1 MTLARIVVI
10 DQTGRADATRRSV
23 AAAAAGDVSVD
34 AIALAG
40 DGLTL
45 GEGDL
50 ELVRR
55 AATVVLGP
63 GLAAPDRVAAQVFR
77 VAPLVQMLFLV
88 GPTSDDGARL
98 RRELGRAPTTI
109 GTRWVVMAEDGD
121 RLQPILRDAVRAT
134 LERRQPRGQST
145 EEDDLR
151 RLIIADHYLSTV
163 LNHSNDAIVSLDV
176 TGRVLTWNAAAARM
190 FGWPEEEIRGKSLA
204 VMTIGDAGALALM
217 SLLRQ
222 AAAGAREV
230 RCEVPLRRKDGA
242 AVDVEMTL
250 AQVRD
255 DAGRPFAISAIARDV
270 AERRRGDDRRRE
282 LAARD
287 RTEEKLRRHNEEL
300 LAADRQKDAFLA
312 VLAHELRNPLAP
324 VATGLDI
331 LKSPAATPEAREASI
346 AMMQR
351 QLAML
356 SRLVDDLLDVS
367 RLSTGTIVLR
377 TEEVDLA
384 TIVARSVDS
393 VRLLA
398 ERQGHTMT
406 VRAPER
412 GLAVRADPVRIEQ
425 VLTNLLTNAVKYTAP
440 GGRIELTAAED
451 DGKTAVIAVR
461 DTGIGI
467 AAEMLQ
473 HVFEPFAQARPGAG
487 REQGGLGIGLTLAR
501 TLIEL
506 HGGTVSA
513 ASPGRGLGAVM
524 TVRLPLL
531 TAEAAGP
538 AAAPSPPRAA
548 AAAGGGGRILVVDD
562 NVDAGDSLEML
573 LSMQGHTVAV
583 ARDGASALEKAR
595 LFRPDVVLLDI
606 GLPDMTGYDVARAL
620 RDEHDAAS
628 GPLVLIAITGWGT
641 AEDRLRSQAAGID
654 HHLVKPIDPGALLA
668 LIGAALPAVSRR
680 A

>member
-10 DQTGRADATRRSV
+10 DHAGRADATRRSV
-23 AAAAAGDVSVD
+23 ATAADGDVSVD

-45 GEGDL
+45 GEADL

-63 GLAAPDRVAAQVFR
+63 GLPAPERVAAQVFR
-77 VAPLVQMLFLV
+77 VAPLVQMLFLF
-88 GPTSDDGARL
+88 GAASDDGARL
-98 RRELGRAPTTI
+98 RRELGRAPATI
-109 GTRWVVMAEDGD
+109 GTHWVVLADGGD

-134 LERRQPRGQST
+134 LERRQPRGQSA
-145 EEDDLR
+145 EADDLR

-163 LNHSNDAIVSLDV
+163 LHHSNDAIVSLDV
-176 TGRVLTWNAAAARM
+176 TGRVLTWNAAATRI
-190 FGWPEEEIRGKSLA
+190 FGWTEEEIRGKSLA

-222 AAAGAREV
+222 AAGGAKEV
-230 RCEVPLRRKDGA
+230 RCEVPLERKDGA
-242 AVDVEMTL
+242 VADIEMTL

-255 DAGRPFAISAIARDV
+255 DAGRPFAISAIARDLV
-270 AERRRGDDRRRE
+270 ERRRADERRGE
-282 LAARD
+282 LAARE
-287 RTEEKLRRHNEEL
+287 RASEQLRRHNEEL
-300 LAADRQKDAFLA
+300 QAADRQKDAFLA

-324 VATGLDI
+324 VATALDI
-331 LKSPAATPEAREASI
+331 LKSPAATTEAREASI
-346 AMMQR
+346 AMMER
-351 QLAML
+351 QVAML
-356 SRLVDDLLDVS
+356 SRLVDDLMDVS

-377 TEEVDLA
+377 AEEVDLVA
-384 TIVARSVDS
+384 IVARSVDS
-393 VRLLA
+393 VRVLA
-398 ERQGHTMT
+398 ERQGHTLT

-412 GLAVRADPVRIEQ
+412 GLAARADPVRIEQ
-425 VLTNLLTNAVKYTAP
+425 VLINLLTNAIKYTAP

-451 DGKTAVIAVR
+451 HGKTAVIAVR

-467 AAEMLQ
+467 AADMLQ

-501 TLIEL
+501 TLVEL

-513 ASPGRGLGAVM
+513 ESAGRGLGAVM

-531 TAEAAGP
+531 AAEAEVP
-538 AAAPSPPRAA
+538 APSPTPVAA
-548 AAAGGGGRILVVDD
+548 RTARGGGRILVVDD

-573 LSMQGHTVAV
+573 LSMQGYTVTV
-583 ARDGASALEKAR
+583 ARDGTDALEQAR
-595 LFRPDVVLLDI
+595 AFRPDVVLLDI

-620 RDEHDAAS
+620 REEHDA
-628 GPLVLIAITGWGT
+628 GRPTPLVLIAITGWGT
-641 AEDRLRSQAAGID
+641 AEDRLRAQAAGID
-654 HHLVKPIDPGALLA
+654 HHLVKPIHPPALLS
-668 LIGAALPAVSRR
+668 LIDSVVPAVSRR